1 MNTLFLNFS
10 TIDRETIVLPCQ
22 KTEVTDAV
30 VVVKSLIADNPKI
43 LLLEIKHN
51 HINTLLDLTNVA
63 PYELWYFDQ
72 QQVFIAKSFSLQNG
86 AAPFQIQTQARYI
99 ALIPFK
105 DEKVNKTNLITNFKC
120 HSIKITDED
129 PFVLNTFLPGYGTFP
144 YVILK
149 IGLALFIQ
157 IPIQINKYDDLVK
170 LPGTN
175 INNVSEEVQK
185 DAEQFRELLIAH
197 TLKIKTKIENDRKVQ
212 AQLCLVMNASEGHYF
227 SYDTIKKNNII
238 PTGGTLLTQGHKV
251 MAMNREH
258 YIEI

>member
-22 KTEVTDAV
+22 KTELNDAV
-30 VVVKSLIADNPKI
+30 VVVKSLLIENPI
-43 LLLEIKHN
+43 IVLLEVKHN
-51 HINTLLDLTNVA
+51 YINTLLDLTNVA
-63 PYELWYFDQ
+63 SYELWYFDQ

-105 DEKVNKTNLITNFKC
+105 DEKVNKTNLITDFKC

-129 PFVLNTFLPGYGTFP
+129 PFELNTFLPGYGTFP

-149 IGLALFIQ
+149 TGFALFMQ
-157 IPIQINKYDDLVK
+157 IPIQINKNDDLVK
-170 LPGTN
+170 FPGTN
-175 INNVSEEVQK
+175 INNVSEEVLK
-185 DAEQFRELLIAH
+185 DAEQFRDLLIEH
-197 TLKIKTKIENDRKVQ
+197 TQKMKTKIEKVKKTQ

-227 SYDTIKKNNII
+227 SNDTIKKSSII
-238 PTGGTLLTQGHKV
+238 PTGGALLTQGNKV

>member
-22 KTEVTDAV
+22 KTEVTDSV
-30 VVVKSLIADNPKI
+30 VVVKSLIAVNPKI

-51 HINTLLDLTNVA
+51 YINTLLDLTNVS

-72 QQVFIAKSFSLQNG
+72 QQIFIAKSFSLQNG
-86 AAPFQIQTQARYI
+86 AAPFQIQTQARYV

-105 DEKVNKTNLITNFKC
+105 DEKVNKTNLIMDFKC
-120 HSIKITDED
+120 HSIKLTDED
-129 PFVLNTFLPGYGTFP
+129 PFELNTFLPGYGTFP

-149 IGLALFIQ
+149 TGFALFIQ
-157 IPIQINKYDDLVK
+157 IPIQINKYNDLVK
-170 LPGTN
+170 FPGTN
-175 INNVSEEVQK
+175 MNNISEEVLK
-185 DAEQFRELLIAH
+185 DAEQFRELLIEH
-197 TLKIKTKIENDRKVQ
+197 TQKMKTKIENDRKVQ
-212 AQLCLVMNASEGHYF
+212 AQLCLVMNASEAHYF
-227 SYDTIKKNNII
+227 VNDTIKKSNVI
-238 PTGGTLLTQGHKV
+238 PTGGALLTQGNKV

>member
-10 TIDRETIVLPCQ
+10 TIDRETIVFPCQ
-22 KTEVTDAV
+22 KTEVNDAV
-30 VVVKSLIADNPKI
+30 VVVKYLLIDNPQI
-43 LLLEIKHN
+43 VLLEVKHN
-51 HINTLLDLTNVA
+51 HMNTLLDLTNVA
-63 PYELWYFDQ
+63 PCELWYFDQ
-72 QQVFIAKSFSLQNG
+72 QQIFIAKSFSLLNG
-86 AAPFQIQTQARYI
+86 DAPIQILTQARFI
-99 ALIPFK
+99 TLIPRADK
-105 DEKVNKTNLITNFKC
+105 RVNKTNLITDFKC
-120 HSIKITDED
+120 HSIKLTDED
-129 PFVLNTFLPGYGTFP
+129 PFALNTFLPGYGTFP

-149 IGLALFIQ
+149 IGFALFMQ
-157 IPIQINKYDDLVK
+157 IPIQINKNDDLVK

-175 INNVSEEVQK
+175 INNVSEEVLK

-197 TLKIKTKIENDRKVQ
+197 TQKIKTKIENDRKVQ

-227 SYDTIKKNNII
+227 SYYTIKKSNII